1 MLYLTCYRSSSG
13 CHISKGGTV
22 LSRRSYRLASDTDKP
37 KVTGIVNE
45 KLLSDYLHHVFPA
58 SSKLGPAS
66 AAYRLHWM
74 YGLLGSDNI

>member
-13 CHISKGGTV
+13 CHMCST
-22 LSRRSYRLASDTDKP
+22 RSYRLASDTDKP

-58 SSKLGPAS
+58 SSKTGPAS
-66 AAYRLHWM
+66 SVLS
-74 YGLLGSDNI
+74 LLNNFIHPC